1 MLGVL
6 AGDSRGVHG
15 ADGCRARGPLVTR
28 AERILAAADALVA
41 ADEAPETSSL
51 TVLPVA
57 LPEDTLPEVAPA
69 EFARNNIVGAPGLQA
84 TFWSNTSAISVF
96 AGVVK

>member
-6 AGDSRGVHG
+6 AGDSRVVHG

-41 ADEAPETSSL
+41 ADEALASATKAWMRGSAAPNEYELHCRYDEAKTRARAAQDA
-51 TVLPVA
+51 VLA
-57 LPEDTLPEVAPA
+57 A
-69 EFARNNIVGAPGLQA
+69 ARSKGDDHG
-84 TFWSNTSAISVF
+84 
-96 AGVVK
+96 